1 MERFCLEVSGDFA
14 CFTRP
19 EMKVERVSY
28 DVMTP
33 SAARSVFEAILW
45 KPAIRWEVKCI
56 EVLKPI
62 RWISVRRNEVKS
74 KASVSN
80 VKEAMNGT
88 RRDLEMFVED
98 ERTQRASLLLRDVA
112 YRIYAELVPVGDDG
126 NARACAFIEMADRR
140 VEWYWLLPIANCVR
154 HTHPGL
160 ATLERP
166 QFADFGRSQGEKVRE
181 RARWLDEQLAAQPW
195 MAGER
200 FTIADIT
207 AFCALEFARGLMKF
221 NAGAEGFA
229 HLQAWRE
236 RMAERESAR
245 VF

>member
-1 MERFCLEVSGDFA
+1 
-14 CFTRP
+14 
-19 EMKVERVSY
+19 MKLY
-28 DVMTP
+28 T
-33 SAARSVFEAILW
+33 A
-45 KPAIRWEVKCI
+45 
-56 EVLKPI
+56 
-62 RWISVRRNEVKS
+62 
-74 KASVSN
+74 
-80 VKEAMNGT
+80 
-88 RRDLEMFVED
+88 
-98 ERTQRASLLLRDVA
+98 QRAPNPRRVLMFIHEKAISG
-112 YRIYAELVPVGDDG
+112 IELVPVDL
-126 NARACAFIEMADRR
+126 NAGEHKGAAYRGLNPVATVPTLELPDRRCLSETRAICSYLEGLQPEPNLMGRDFAERAFIEMHDRR

-181 RARWLDEQLAAQPW
+181 RARWLDEQLAEQPW

-221 NAGAEGFA
+221 DAGAEGFA
-229 HLQAWRE
+229 RLQAWRE